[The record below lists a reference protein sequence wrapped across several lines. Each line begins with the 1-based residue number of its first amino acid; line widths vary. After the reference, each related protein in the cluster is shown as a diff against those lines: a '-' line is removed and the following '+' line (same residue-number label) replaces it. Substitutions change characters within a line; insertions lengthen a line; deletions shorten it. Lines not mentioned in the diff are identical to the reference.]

1 MAPEHFQR
9 RMGEILSGTS
19 GTVSMID
26 DVLVFGENQE
36 EHDRSEALSR
46 IEKAGRTLNAEKCE
60 LSKASI

>member
-1 MAPEHFQR
+1 
-9 RMGEILSGTS
+9 MGEILSGTS